1 MALNRG
7 QRKVTLPIAG
17 DVARYGREG
26 VGESPLNAFG
36 GIAKAIGEQIQN
48 NQVKDFEI
56 QQSSH
61 KYILDNIAAQNKKD
75 QAIEKAGQEA
85 DAARAKAQFDNAVA
99 TTKSRIGIDIDNAL
113 LNIELNHKNPSDYI
127 SNIQSWVTGYVKD
140 NDLQTFKDS
149 DGKIIFDPKQHIIE
163 SVGSKSNGVYKK
175 LYNDQINKNAENSL
189 NTHITSFESTLG
201 SSLSNVSS
209 FVENLTNE
217 SSETF
222 LQDIELAY
230 KPIYDGYQ
238 TFIGN
243 LKTLQENF
251 PNIYGNNVNPDF
263 IVEQT
268 KKYRELITE
277 QTLGQVSK
285 IYLDASSYE
294 NLERSKLEAEKFIQ
308 DWYNNDINDDS
319 TLISERLVHKFTSNA
334 NDFDVDTKENI
345 VTKAEKLL
353 NDRYQLLSQELNLQY
368 AGQKS
373 QINLERKNIEN
384 GVKDVLTGKINPEYI
399 QKTFTN
405 YSKGKAP
412 APDYTAINNHNYTQT
427 VKENLVGDFKKLFD
441 PNETKDFL
449 SIKTD
454 PQFLEIYTEQEIID
468 NLYKKLNQEEIN
480 VQDVINKVN
489 QATSQGFDISSD
501 QTLAALSIGLEITKE
516 YPTSF
521 VNYSDNLMK
530 ESFDDKSSQDKLY
543 NFLSTLKT
551 LNNFE
556 EFNLDN
562 TFIEAAKYSFN
573 FVNKPNPDE
582 TDIIKMSKSFERYF
596 SKSKDSI
603 EDIQSVMMET
613 GMQFVPNHLVNLDTN
628 ILDTMLQNV
637 WPWQSKFYPTS
648 EFDISPSD
656 LGEESTLVQSVK
668 PNIFGQKGGN
678 LKDSLMANQ
687 TLLSSLIITEATRL
701 AGERD
706 ISYIGN
712 NPNTIELREQILMTA
727 SKNVFNELKN
737 DGWSFDYM
745 MYNPDDAQG
754 NYPVLSPYSILQHGD
769 IKNLNDLRIE
779 TNHQLR
785 LIFNSMSPAEK
796 IDFFETE
803 NWQEEYID
811 KIDTMFDNGQIKFK
825 VDDRSVLSGEL
836 RWFIMMDKEGQASN
850 WEELEVIN
858 PNGEKVSWSPKNSV
872 NPSTRA
878 SQDYVK
884 QDMKSEIVNNL
895 LTKFSP
901 TYRETGVADT
911 FDEKFYG
918 LIGELSLLTMDNYK
932 EFNDKFSKF
941 KDFDTIKEIANNN
954 QAKYAVEKQN
964 VKNKIEIPSEQ
975 FVINEFSARIQQFDL
990 PMSPQK
996 NGEYY
1001 AYNSE
1006 YTDNNLNKKNYMAI
1020 GPSLPIDDPNVR
1032 QILLDNNYSK
1042 NDILKM
1048 TVGEMG
1054 INRDTYEQLGVYK
1067 YKTATAAYEEIY
1079 DEVVLTPRHRNVL
1092 IDIIASVGIDL
1103 VGPESNIYKYI
1114 QDGNMRMIYNEIGKL
1129 KPYYNNTKRFT
1140 AHLRN
1145 WGIGG

>member
-1 MALNRG
+1 MALTKG

-17 DVARYGREG
+17 DVARYGRES
-26 VGESPLNAFG
+26 VGENPLNTFG

-61 KYILDNIAAQNKKD
+61 KYILDNIAAQDKKD
-75 QAIEKAGQEA
+75 KAIEKAGQEA

-99 TTKSRIGIDIDNAL
+99 LSQSRIGIDIDNAL
-113 LNIELNHKNPSDYI
+113 LNIELNHKNPTDYI

-149 DGKIIFDPKQHIIE
+149 DGKIIFNPKQYIIE
-163 SVGSKSNGVYKK
+163 TVGSKSNGVYKK
-175 LYNDQINKNAENSL
+175 LYNDQVNKNAENAL
-189 NTHITSFESTLG
+189 NVHITGFESTLG
-201 SSLSNVSS
+201 TGLSNVSS
-209 FVENLTNE
+209 FVENLNTE
-217 SSETF
+217 SAETF

-238 TFIGN
+238 KFIGN
-243 LKTLQENF
+243 LKTLQDTY

-268 KKYRELITE
+268 KKYRQLITE

-285 IYLDASSYE
+285 IYLDASSYN

-308 DWYNNDINDDS
+308 DWYNNKFSDDS
-319 TLISERLVHKFTSNA
+319 DLISERLVHNFTTNS
-334 NDFDVDTKENI
+334 NDFDLDTKENI
-345 VTKAEKLL
+345 VTKAEELL

-368 AGQKS
+368 AGEKS
-373 QINLERKNIEN
+373 QINLQRKNIEN
-384 GVKDVLTGKINPEYI
+384 GVKDVLVGNINSEFI
-399 QKTFTN
+399 ESTFTN

-412 APDYTAINNHNYTQT
+412 APDYTAINNHIYTQT
-427 VKENLVGDFKKLFD
+427 VKNNLVEDYKKLFD

-454 PQFLEIYTEQEIID
+454 PQYLEIYTEQEIIN
-468 NLYKKLNQEEIN
+468 NLYRVLNQEEIN
-480 VQDVINKVN
+480 VEDVINKVN
-489 QATSQGFDISSD
+489 QATVQGFDISSD
-501 QTLAALSIGLEITKE
+501 QTLSALSVGLEISKQ

-521 VNYSDNLMK
+521 VNYAKNLQQ
-530 ESFDDKSSQDKLY
+530 ENFDDKSSQDKLY

-556 EFNLDN
+556 EFNLDS
-562 TFIEAAKYSFN
+562 TFVEAAKYSFN

-582 TDIIKMSKSFERYF
+582 TDVIKMAKSFERYF
-596 SKSKDSI
+596 AKSKDSI
-603 EDIQSVMMET
+603 DDIQSVMMET
-613 GMQFVPNHLVNLDTN
+613 GMQFVPNHLVNLDKN

-687 TLLSSLIITEATRL
+687 TLLSSLIVTEATRL
-701 AGERD
+701 ASERD
-706 ISYIGN
+706 ISYLGN

-754 NYPVLSPYSILQHGD
+754 NYPVLSPYSILQHGN
-769 IKNLNDLRIE
+769 IKSIDDLRIE

-785 LIFNSMSPAEK
+785 MIFNAMSPAEK
-796 IDFFETE
+796 IDFFEKD
-803 NWQEEYID
+803 NWQESID
-811 KIDTMFDNGQIKFK
+811 NIDSMFDNGQIKFK
-825 VDDRSVLSGEL
+825 IDDRSVLSGEL
-836 RWFIMMDKEGQASN
+836 RWFIMMDKEGQGAN

-858 PNGEKVSWSPKNSV
+858 PNGEKVSWSPNNSV
-872 NPSTRA
+872 NPSSRA

-884 QDMKSEIVNNL
+884 SDMKNKIVNNL
-895 LTKFSP
+895 LTTFSP
-901 TYRETGVADT
+901 EFREEGVALA
-911 FDEKFYG
+911 FDQKFYG
-918 LIGELSLLTMDNYK
+918 LIADLSLLTMDNYK
-932 EFNDKFSKF
+932 EFTDKFSKY

-954 QAKYAVEKQN
+954 QAEYAVEKQN
-964 VKNKIEIPSEQ
+964 VKNKIEIPNEQ
-975 FVINEFSARIQQFDL
+975 YVINEFAARIQQFDL

-996 NGEYY
+996 NGEYFVY
-1001 AYNSE
+1001 DST
-1006 YTDNNLNKKNYMAI
+1006 YTDNNLNKKSFMAI
-1020 GPSLPIDDPNVR
+1020 GPNLFIEDPNVR
-1032 QILLDNNYSK
+1032 KILLDNNYT
-1042 NDILKM
+1042 NEDILKM
-1048 TVGEMG
+1048 TFGEMG

-1067 YKTATAAYEEIY
+1067 YKTATSAYEEIY

-1092 IDIIASVGIDL
+1092 IDIIASVGVDL

-1114 QDGNMRMIYNEIGKL
+1114 EAGNIKMVYNEINKL
-1129 KPYYNNTKRFT
+1129 KPYYNNTKRHT